1 MIQMPLLP
9 IINGLVLKL
18 TIDNLLVMRICGALL
33 SASIMFMI
41 YKILRVLMFQKIILQ
56 YH

>member
-18 TIDNLLVMRICGALL
+18 TIDNLLVMRISGALL